1 MATKTESA
9 EIAVLQTQMKSVMEG
24 VGRIEEKLDI
34 QTSLFVTKV
43 EYNEFKKR
51 WLLSHTMSAFAGS
64 VITALTIYI
73 ITQGIK

>member
-9 EIAVLQTQMKSVMEG
+9 EIAVLQTQMVSLMSCVK
-24 VGRIEEKLDI
+24 RIEEKLDL
-34 QTSLFVTKV
+34 QTSMFVTKS
-43 EYNEFKKR
+43 EFSEFKKR

-64 VITALTIYI
+64 VVTALTIYI

>member
-24 VGRIEEKLDI
+24 VSRIEEKLDT
-34 QTSLFVTKV
+34 QLGLFVTKS
-43 EYNEFKKR
+43 EFDEFKKR

-64 VITALTIYI
+64 VVTALTIYI
-73 ITQGIK
+73 ITHGIK

>member
-9 EIAVLQTQMKSVMEG
+9 EIAVLQTQMKSVIDC
-24 VGRIEEKLDI
+24 VVRIEEKLDM
-34 QTSLFVTKV
+34 QSSLFVTSA
-43 EYNEFKKR
+43 EFNEFKKR

-64 VITALTIYI
+64 VVTALTIYI

>member
-9 EIAVLQTQMKSVMEG
+9 EIAVLQTQMVSLMSCVK
-24 VGRIEEKLDI
+24 RIEEKLDL
-34 QTSLFVTKV
+34 QTNMFVTSA
-43 EYNEFKKR
+43 EFNEFKKR

-64 VITALTIYI
+64 VVTALTIYI

>member
-9 EIAVLQTQMKSVMEG
+9 EIAVLQTQMKSVIDC
-24 VGRIEEKLDI
+24 VSRIEEKLDM
-34 QTSLFVTKV
+34 QSSLFVTSA
-43 EYNEFKKR
+43 EFDEFKKR

-64 VITALTIYI
+64 VVTAITIYI

>member
-9 EIAVLQTQMKSVMEG
+9 EIAVLQTQMKSVMEC
-24 VGRIEEKLDI
+24 VSRIEEKLDL
-34 QTSLFVTKV
+34 QTSMFVTKS
-43 EYNEFKKR
+43 EFNEFKKR

-64 VITALTIYI
+64 VVTAITIYI